1 MKSTLTLAAV
11 LALAGC
17 SQEVPNVP
25 APAPAPAASTPGA
38 SAPAAAAAPALPAD
52 KVTIGLSGVDCAETP
67 VAIATLG
74 WDAGA
79 LAAGGVSIFVESP
92 GNARKLWAEAGQKDQ
107 ATTGKW
113 VFEGTTFTLQDR
125 VSGALLAQRSVDKIP
140 CPAK

>member
-1 MKSTLTLAAV
+1 MKSMLMLAAV

-17 SQEVPNVP
+17 SQEVPSVPTP
-25 APAPAPAASTPGA
+25 APVPAASTPA
-38 SAPAAAAAPALPAD
+38 ATTAPVLPAD
-52 KVTIGLSGVDCAETP
+52 KVTVELSDVDCGETP
-67 VAIATLG
+67 VAVATLD

-92 GNARKLWAEAGQKDQ
+92 GNARKLWVEAGQKDQ

-113 VFEGTTFTLQDR
+113 VFEGTKFTLQDR

>member
-1 MKSTLTLAAV
+1 MKSMLMLAAV

-25 APAPAPAASTPGA
+25 APAPVPAAS
-38 SAPAAAAAPALPAD
+38 APPADAAPALPAE
-52 KVTIGLSGVDCAETP
+52 KLTVELSGVDCGETP

-74 WDAGA
+74 WDAGS

-92 GNARKLWAEAGQKDQ
+92 GNARKLWVEAGQKDQ

-113 VFEGTTFTLQDR
+113 VFEGTKFTLQDR
-125 VSGALLAQRSVDKIP
+125 VSGAVLAIRSVDKIP